1 MRTLEEIKKE
11 LDRRYTAADNRRRRM
26 RRTAAEAALG
36 MMLCSAFALTA
47 VLTYNGGTQSGIYDG
62 GETIISSSAAIT
74 ERKTSGTEYITNAA
88 DTTAAT
94 AASTGVTSTAPA
106 EEQTYIPISP
116 EAPVPEQTEDTDAAG
131 IDVSDVPAEPSD
143 DTAPP
148 DTAPTSAATTTEDN
162 GERPITSRRHNTPKY
177 PGGVDPN
184 CSAYDVKL
192 SIRFITGTKVDAV
205 FDISGK
211 SEVQAVE
218 LKLERI
224 LGIPIVSKNHVSV
237 GMGNIYASENIFG
250 ALVTVTDSTG
260 TSREYKLTYLTQEAY
275 TALRSACH

>member
-1 MRTLEEIKKE
+1 MRTLDEVKKE

-26 RRTAAEAALG
+26 RRTATEAALG

-47 VLTYNGGTQSGIYDG
+47 VLTYNGGTQNGIYDG
-62 GETIISSSAAIT
+62 SETDIPSSAAIT
-74 ERKTSGTEYITNAA
+74 ERTTSGTEYITTPA

-94 AASTGVTSTAPA
+94 AAATEATETVPA
-106 EEQTYIPISP
+106 EEQTYVPISP
-116 EAPVPEQTEDTDAAG
+116 EAPEPEQTEDTDIASG
-131 IDVSDVPAEPSD
+131 DVSDVPAEPSD
-143 DTAPP
+143 DTTPP
-148 DTAPTSAATTTEDN
+148 ETVLTSAATTTEDN

-192 SIRFITGTKVDAV
+192 SISFITGTKVDAV

-237 GMGNIYASENIFG
+237 GMGNIYASENTFG
-250 ALVTVTDSTG
+250 ALITVTDSTG